1 VAASVETAIAPPLE
15 RFKPYV
21 ADEESLPE
29 LTLRALVLGS
39 VLGLVFGAS
48 SVYLGLRV
56 GLTVS
61 ASIPIAVISI
71 TVFRHLSHL
80 LGSRASIL
88 ENNIVQTAGS
98 AGESIAGGVIFTIP
112 ALIFL
117 GFELDWTRTM
127 VLALMGGV
135 LGVLMMIPLR
145 RYLIVKEHGRLTY
158 PEGTAC
164 AEVLIVGEEGGTQAG
179 LVFRGLFI
187 GALYKFLNLLLALW
201 NEFPEKVMAFY
212 HRTARVRLDTDP
224 ALMGV
229 GYIIGYRSAALMVGG
244 GALASLVLIPA
255 IGLFGEGRA
264 LPLYPGTVPIG
275 EMGADEIWSN
285 YIRYIGAG
293 AVAAGG
299 IINLVR
305 AMPTIIDSFR
315 ASFRDMRLMRAGE
328 GGGGA
333 RTERDI
339 PITVVL
345 GATGVLA
352 MVLALALTFVPQLRS
367 GVPSQG
373 IWHDLGMSLLLAV
386 LVIVFGFFFS
396 VVSSRITGELGSSSC
411 PISGMAIA
419 TLMGTCALFL
429 VLGWTGY
436 GYTALALAVGAVVCI
451 AASNAGTTSQDLKTG
466 FLVGATPWK
475 QQVALMVGVLS
486 TVFVVGWTVLFL
498 NRNFTETKPSTVAA
512 LLPPAADAQL
522 REGPDHVS
530 YRVARAHGRTDLPN
544 GTYLVDDAGRVHYDV
559 VEGIGSEKAAA
570 PQARLMSLVIDG
582 ILTRQLP
589 WGLVLIGVFISVLME
604 VVGVPAL
611 AFAVGVYLPLES
623 TTPVFVGGLVR
634 WLVDRQRGSSA
645 ESDAGPGVLF
655 SSGLIAG
662 GSLMGLAYAGLQPEN
677 FEGVRNALNLGRF
690 LPDFI
695 THGSLVGLLTFA
707 VMAFLLWR
715 AARSGQGAI
724 TSSH

>member
-1 VAASVETAIAPPLE
+1 VAAEPIPRPA
-15 RFKPYV
+15 FKPYV
-21 ADEESLPE
+21 ADQKALPE

-39 VLGLVFGAS
+39 LLGLLFGAS

-71 TVFRHLSHL
+71 TVFRALSKG
-80 LGSRASIL
+80 LGSQASIL
-88 ENNIVQTAGS
+88 ENNVVQTAGS

-117 GFELDWTRTM
+117 GYELDWTRTM
-127 VLALMGGV
+127 VLALMGGI

-145 RYLIVKEHGRLTY
+145 RYLIVKEHGVLTY

-179 LVFRGLFI
+179 LVFRGLLV
-187 GALYKFLNLLLALW
+187 GAVYKFLNLILALW
-201 NEFPEKVMAFY
+201 NEFPERVMSFY
-212 HRTARVRLDTDP
+212 HRTARIKLDTDP
-224 ALMGV
+224 ALLGV
-229 GYIIGYRSAALMVGG
+229 GYIIGYRSSALMVGG

-264 LPLYPGTVPIG
+264 APLYPASVPIS
-275 EMGADEIWSN
+275 EMGTDDIWSN

-315 ASFRDMRLMRAGE
+315 ASFRDMRKMRGGE
-328 GGGGA
+328 GGGTA

-345 GATGVLA
+345 GATAVLA
-352 MVLALALTFVPQLRS
+352 VVLALALTFVPQLRS

-373 IWHDLGMSLLLAV
+373 VARDLGMSLLLAV

-429 VLGWTGY
+429 LLGWTGQ

-466 FLVGATPWK
+466 FLVGATPWR
-475 QQVALMVGVLS
+475 QQVALMVGVLA
-486 TVFVVGWTVLFL
+486 TVFVVGWTVIFL
-498 NRNFTETKPSTVAA
+498 NRSFTETTVAQVSA
-512 LLPPAADAQL
+512 RVAP
-522 REGPDHVS
+522 GPDS
-530 YRVARAHGRTDLPN
+530 ETQRGPDGATYRLVRVHGDPSVAN
-544 GTYLVDDAGRVHYDV
+544 GTYLVDEAGAVHYQV
-559 VEGIGSEKAAA
+559 TEGIGSKKAAA

-589 WGLVLIGVFISVLME
+589 WGLVLIGVFISILME

-623 TTPVFVGGLVR
+623 TTPVFAGGLVR
-634 WLVDRQRGSSA
+634 LLVDRQRGSEA

-662 GSLMGLAYAGLQPEN
+662 GSLMGLAYAGLAPEK
-677 FEGVRNALNLGRF
+677 FEGLRNSLAVGNH
-690 LPDFI
+690 LPAWI
-695 THGSLVGLLTFA
+695 NQGSLVGLLTFVA
-707 VMAFLLWR
+707 ISFLLWR
-715 AARSGQGAI
+715 AARSGEGAVV
-724 TSSH
+724 HQPHA

>member
-1 VAASVETAIAPPLE
+1 MATAVESAVEAPPVQ
-15 RFKPYV
+15 FKPYV
-21 ADEESLPE
+21 PDEANLPE
-29 LTLRALVLGS
+29 LTVRALVLGS
-39 VLGLVFGAS
+39 LLGLLFGAS

-71 TVFRHLSHL
+71 TVFRHLSRA
-80 LGSRASIL
+80 LGSPASIL

-117 GFELDWTRTM
+117 GYELDWTRTM
-127 VLALMGGV
+127 VLALMGGI
-135 LGVLMMIPLR
+135 LGVLLMIPLR
-145 RYLIVKEHGRLTY
+145 RYLIVKEHGVLTY

-164 AEVLIVGEEGGTQAG
+164 AEVLIVGERGGTQAG
-179 LVFRGLFI
+179 LVFSGLFV
-187 GALYKFLNLLLALW
+187 GAAYKFLNLILALW
-201 NEFPEKVMAFY
+201 NEFPEKVMNFY
-212 HRTARVRLDTDP
+212 HRTARVKLDTDP

-229 GYIIGYRSAALMVGG
+229 GYIIGYRSSALMVGG

-264 LPLYPGTVPIG
+264 LPLYPAAVPIG
-275 EMGADEIWSN
+275 EMGPDDIWSN

-315 ASFRDMRLMRAGE
+315 ASFRDLKFKGGE
-328 GGGGA
+328 GGGR

-345 GATGVLA
+345 VGSVL
-352 MVLALALTFVPQLRS
+352 LALAMTVVPQLR
-367 GVPSQG
+367 VN
-373 IWHDLGMSLLLAV
+373 LLAAF
-386 LVIVFGFFFS
+386 LIIIFGFFFS

-429 VLGWTGY
+429 LLGWTGH
-436 GYTALALAVGAVVCI
+436 GYTATALAVGAVVCI

-466 FLVGATPWK
+466 FLVGATPWR
-475 QQVALMVGVLS
+475 QQVALMVGVLA
-486 TVFVVGWTVLFL
+486 TVFVVGWTVIFL
-498 NRNFTETKPSTVAA
+498 NENFTQIKPAQVSAVLA
-512 LLPPAADAQL
+512 PAADAKTMV
-522 REGPDHVS
+522 GPDHAS
-530 YRVARAHGRTDLPN
+530 YRVVRVHADPQVAN
-544 GTYLVDDAGRVHYDV
+544 GTYLVDGQGAARYQVI
-559 VEGIGSEKAAA
+559 EGIGSEKAAA

-604 VVGVPAL
+604 IVGVPAL

-623 TTPVFVGGLVR
+623 TVPVFAGGLVR
-634 WLVDRQRGSSA
+634 MLVDRQRGSEA

-662 GSLMGLAYAGLQPEN
+662 GSLMGLGYAALAPER
-677 FEGVRNALNLGRF
+677 FESVRHALNLGRF
-690 LPDFI
+690 LPGWI
-695 THGSLVGLLTFA
+695 SGGSMVGLLTF
-707 VMAFLLWR
+707 VGLCYLLWR

-724 TSSH
+724 AEPATTGPHLQ